1 MKSDTDLTLFWL
13 AWKKT
18 CSIRLCCTGHE
29 SEYLEKCADDS
40 VLCNEMPLVQKLAS
54 DVMASMNRTFQ
65 LYLRKREDENGARLS
80 SLDIES
86 NSWNERYNLGSAFEL
101 LESHLYGR
109 QNLNGKAFKSYLF
122 EDIGVREGGIN
133 KNLYGYLQAILRTII
148 NESFGENVYMPLMSE
163 DGTAVEPNRISF
175 DGSTVLNDVH
185 TPDEYA
191 EENEIKDEFSRFL
204 AEKETWDSDHWLV
217 AYCIL
222 NLLRVGNA
230 KIQPMFSKGHQTI
243 NVLCTRMKGDLLRWL
258 RSRFSDNAIGMSLNG
273 SLQEILDGYV
283 KKMPWYDE
291 MKKILEENRKST
303 GK

>member
-29 SEYLEKCADDS
+29 SEYLKKCADDS
-40 VLCNEMPLVQKLAS
+40 DLCNEMPLVQKLAS
-54 DVMASMNRTFQ
+54 DVMVSMNRTFQ

-80 SLDIES
+80 SLDVES
-86 NSWNERYNLGSAFEL
+86 NSWNEHYHLGSAFEL

-148 NESFGENVYMPLMSE
+148 NESFGENVYMPLMNE
-163 DGTAVEPNRISF
+163 DGTAVEPDRISF

-204 AEKETWDSDHWLV
+204 AEKEGWDSDHWLV

-243 NVLCTRMKGDLLRWL
+243 NVLCTRMKGDLLQWL